1 MPSKHF
7 SNNIIH
13 APHKSFVF
21 ISLLFNS
28 MLTHGVL
35 PDEMLLGTITP
46 IVKNRHKSVNESSN
60 YRAIT
65 LSSILGKL
73 FDIIIL
79 NQNRHI
85 FKSLD
90 QQFGFKP
97 KHSTT
102 ACTFILRETAQYYN
116 NRGSNLYCLLLDASQ
131 AFDRVHYIKLFKLL
145 LKRGLCFVS
154 ARFLLSLYTRQKLRV
169 KWEHTLSCE
178 FFVKN
183 GVKQGGVLSPL
194 LFAVYIDELLLQ
206 LQASEFG
213 SYIGHYFV
221 GALAYADDVTLLGP
235 TLTSIKLML
244 NVVKTFGA
252 RYDVMFNAS
261 KTKLTKFGNRNDI
274 SKEFVEFNDN
284 CIRCES
290 SACHLGNNIGFNME
304 RDNLSKSINEF
315 VSKITRIKASFSYA
329 DTDVL
334 YKLLKSYCMPLYGC
348 ALWDF
353 SKKYVSRFFITWRKS
368 VRYLLNLPYKTHSRL
383 LSRIVG
389 DKAIEAQLHCR
400 FVKYLVSLHE
410 SDNVLLKY

>member
-13 APHKSFVF
+13 APHKSFVL

-46 IVKNRHKSVNESSN
+46 IVKNRRKSVNESSN

-73 FDIIIL
+73 FDIISL

-102 ACTFILRETAQYYN
+102 ACTFILTETAQYYN

-145 LKRGLCFVS
+145 LKRGLCFAS

-178 FFVKN
+178 FF
-183 GVKQGGVLSPL
+183 
-194 LFAVYIDELLLQ
+194 
-206 LQASEFG
+206 
-213 SYIGHYFV
+213 
-221 GALAYADDVTLLGP
+221 
-235 TLTSIKLML
+235 
-244 NVVKTFGA
+244 
-252 RYDVMFNAS
+252 
-261 KTKLTKFGNRNDI
+261 
-274 SKEFVEFNDN
+274 
-284 CIRCES
+284 C
-290 SACHLGNNIGFNME
+290 
-304 RDNLSKSINEF
+304 
-315 VSKITRIKASFSYA
+315 
-329 DTDVL
+329 
-334 YKLLKSYCMPLYGC
+334 
-348 ALWDF
+348 
-353 SKKYVSRFFITWRKS
+353 
-368 VRYLLNLPYKTHSRL
+368 
-383 LSRIVG
+383 
-389 DKAIEAQLHCR
+389 
-400 FVKYLVSLHE
+400 
-410 SDNVLLKY
+410 